1 MADSLSLEGRV
12 ALVTGSS
19 KGLGAAMAR
28 AMAERGAH
36 VVINSRS
43 QESVDSKVDELGKA
57 GHGASGI
64 AFDVADTEAGAAA
77 VTRVIDEQGR
87 LDILVNNAGESV
99 HTPMADYPIDVFRRH
114 LDTHITGAF
123 ALSQA
128 AARHMVERGSGRI
141 INISSIFGG
150 RFAVAGVPAYSA
162 AKAGLEG
169 LTRAMAAELG
179 PQGVLC
185 NAIAPGY
192 FHTNIG
198 GLMEEDK
205 PLPDSVKEFYDYSVM
220 HNPLGRWAKP
230 AEIGELAVYLASDAS
245 SYVNGE
251 IITIDGGIT
260 IHQ

>member
-1 MADSLSLEGRV
+1 MTDSLSLEGKV
-12 ALVTGSS
+12 ALITGSS
-19 KGLGAAMAR
+19 KGLGFAMAM
-28 AMAERGAH
+28 AMAEHGAH

-43 QESVDSKVDELGKA
+43 QEAVDAKVADLTAA
-57 GHGASGI
+57 GHNASGI

-77 VTRVIDEQGR
+77 VGRTLNEQGR

-99 HTPMADYPIDVFRRH
+99 HTPTLDYSIELFRRH
-114 LDTHITGAF
+114 IDTHIVGAF
-123 ALSQA
+123 ALSQSA
-128 AARHMVERGSGRI
+128 LRHMVERGSGRI

-169 LTRAMAAELG
+169 LTRALAAEFG
-179 PQGVLC
+179 PRGVLC
-185 NAIAPGY
+185 NAIQPGY

-205 PLPDSVKEFYDYSVM
+205 PLPDMVKEFYEYSNQ

-230 AEIGELAVYLASDAS
+230 SEIGDLAVYLASDAS
-245 SYVNGE
+245 SYVNGS

-260 IHQ
+260 VLQ

>member
-12 ALVTGSS
+12 AFITGAS
-19 KGLGAAMAR
+19 KGLGGAMAT
-28 AMAERGAH
+28 AMAEHGAH

-43 QESVDSKVDELGKA
+43 QEDVDAKVATLTAA

-64 AFDVADTEAGAAA
+64 AFDVADTEAGIAAIA
-77 VTRVIDEQGR
+77 RVIDEQGR

-99 HTPMADYPIDVFRRH
+99 LGGFTEYSIDLFRQH
-114 LDTHITGAF
+114 LDTHVTGAF
-123 ALSQA
+123 ALSREA
-128 AARHMVERGSGRI
+128 AIHMVERGSGRI
-141 INISSIFGG
+141 INISSILGG
-150 RFAVAGVPAYSA
+150 RIAMAGGPAYAA

-179 PQGVLC
+179 PKGVLC

-198 GLMEEDK
+198 GFMKEDE
-205 PLPDSVKEFYDYSVM
+205 PLPESTKDFYDFSVS

-230 AEIGELAVYLASDAS
+230 AEIGDLAVYLASDAS
-245 SYVNGE
+245 SYVNGS
-251 IITIDGGIT
+251 IITIDGGLT
-260 IHQ
+260 SMQ